1 MRATS
6 TTGIVVA
13 MEFPELLLLSSEEL
27 SEIVSKMIDLEGERA
42 VWLRLESLDLDG
54 VRVGVIDALDDTNGL
69 VMEEGSE
76 VRELDALC

>member
-13 MEFPELLLLSSEEL
+13 MEFPELLLSSEEL